1 MKYLINFP
9 LSSVRLRDATTA
21 RENELCERIKDL
33 EKEAYELEDVKA
45 QYVKT
50 RDRLQVAELAI
61 EELKQSLDDALGAED
76 LVEQLTEK
84 NLALTEK
91 MEEMHL
97 VIEDLEAL
105 KELADELEDNHIET
119 EKQLQAEI
127 GKFN

>member
-1 MKYLINFP
+1 MKYLINSP

>member
-1 MKYLINFP
+1 M
-9 LSSVRLRDATTA
+9 A
-21 RENELCERIKDL
+21 RENELCDKIKEL
-33 EKEAYELEDVKA
+33 EKETHELEELKT
-45 QYVKT
+45 QFNKT
-50 RDRLQVAELAI
+50 RERLRLAELTI

-97 VIEDLEAL
+97 VVEDLEAL

-127 GKFN
+127 GKIVE